1 MIDKTKIEEGVR
13 LLLEGMGEDV
23 NREGLLDTPKRV
35 AKMYEEIYGGLE
47 EDAAA
52 HLSRTF
58 TSTSVD
64 MVIEKDI
71 TFYSTCEHHL
81 LPFYGVV
88 HIAYIPDGKVVGLS
102 KLARTVEVFARR
114 PQIQEQMTAQIAE
127 AIMKYLSPKGVMVK
141 VEAEHMCMSMRGVK
155 KPGSKTVTL
164 YALGEFKDNKEA
176 RQEFLDSVK

>member
-47 EDAAA
+47 EDAAT
-52 HLSRTF
+52 HLSITF

-127 AIMKYLSPKGVMVK
+127 AIMNYLSPKGVMVK